1 MEDCGVP
8 ELLYGSDTSSDG
20 EDWEED
26 DERQRQP
33 EPAPAPAPA
42 ELWTEAKSSELA
54 AFNPLAG
61 QGSPEPALGLSQ
73 RLRGGDD
80 AFRSAQAEANGLRP
94 QPRHERRRREHTVA
108 HAPTAQTVPCPT
120 VFFEYQIEISSLV
133 WMVHL

>member
-42 ELWTEAKSSELA
+42 ELWTEAKSSELTTLDRA
-54 AFNPLAG
+54 
-61 QGSPEPALGLSQ
+61 
-73 RLRGGDD
+73 RL
-80 AFRSAQAEANGLRP
+80 
-94 QPRHERRRREHTVA
+94 
-108 HAPTAQTVPCPT
+108 HA
-120 VFFEYQIEISSLV
+120 SSLTLYCTV
-133 WMVHL
+133 VHLP